1 MHFVYC
7 ILVCM
12 ARTPRTNANIKI
24 CQRIFI
30 FSLAIYLYHSFSHSH
45 LLSFSF
51 LPFLFLR
58 SISIPLFAL
67 ILLQHRKSMH
77 IQKLLEQ
84 RLFLLCI
91 IANVLFILV
100 SSSPSSLLYFLTRSL
115 ALSLSLAFIFLFV
128 AKYFIRISFPFVCL
142 SSLFIF
148 FNNFF
153 SRDSHTFPTPVLHW
167 KTTSSHFSQCTISP
181 FYLSL
186 TTNFTIPTVC
196 HWKQIKCVFIHFG
209 G

>member
-1 MHFVYC
+1 
-7 ILVCM
+7 M

-153 SRDSHTFPTPVLHW
+153 FPRFTYFSNASANEDYIIP
-167 KTTSSHFSQCTISP
+167 SQCTISH

-186 TTNFTIPTVC
+186 TTNYHSDCLPLETNKMRLYSFRLLNSGRF
-196 HWKQIKCVFIHFG
+196 KL
-209 G
+209 